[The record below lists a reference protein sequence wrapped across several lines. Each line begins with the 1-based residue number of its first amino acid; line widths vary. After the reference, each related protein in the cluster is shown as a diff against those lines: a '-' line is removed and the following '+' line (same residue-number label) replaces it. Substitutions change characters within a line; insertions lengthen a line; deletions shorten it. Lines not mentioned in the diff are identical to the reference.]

1 MQHPNTA
8 SPLGN
13 AASADYRHQTGSD
26 DTGVDAGHNQDHHRG
41 KAARDEWLFA
51 PDIPIGNNP
60 LFEWPL
66 NARRILTYYRDYWL
80 TVSEVSIFFV
90 LAVAGWFA
98 LRGVLEGAA
107 VLSAGWVLA
116 VWALNLAV
124 VLVFAG
130 GFHLFFYQLR
140 AQGTDLKYVPQ
151 FGHRG
156 GARFTFGSQ
165 VRDNMFWSLA
175 SGVSVWT
182 GYLVFLLWAHAQGWT
197 PAITVTA
204 QPVTFF
210 VVALFTGPWIAFHF
224 YWGHRLLHVGPLY
237 RHVHSLHH
245 RNVNIGP
252 WSGISMHPVEHV
264 IYFSSMLIH
273 LVVPSHPVLI
283 MFHGY
288 MLSLSAIFGH
298 TGFHE
303 MMIGNRARVAVGHFH
318 HQLHHRYFECNYG
331 SVDFPLD
338 VWFGTFHDG
347 TPEARRRLKS
357 RLRPRWQR

>member
-1 MQHPNTA
+1 MQEHAP
-8 SPLGN
+8 
-13 AASADYRHQTGSD
+13 
-26 DTGVDAGHNQDHHRG
+26 VDAKTATGNVRSGNGQTDG
-41 KAARDEWLFA
+41 TRDEWLFA
-51 PDIPIGNNP
+51 PDLPIGNNP

-66 NARRILTYYRDYWL
+66 KAGRILAYYRDAWL
-80 TVSEVSIFFV
+80 TLSEVSIFFL
-90 LAVAGWFA
+90 LALVSWFVSSGLLA
-98 LRGVLEGAA
+98 GAA
-107 VLSAGWVLA
+107 TLSAGWILA
-116 VWALNLAV
+116 VWGLNIGS

-130 GFHLFFYQLR
+130 GFHLFFYRMR
-140 AQGTDLKYVPQ
+140 AQGTELKYVLQ

-156 GARFTFGSQ
+156 GKRFTFGKQ
-165 VRDNMFWSLA
+165 LYDNMFWSLA
-175 SGVSVWT
+175 SGVTVWT
-182 GYLVFLLWAHAQGWT
+182 AYLVGLLWAHAQGWT
-197 PAITVTA
+197 PSITLTGA
-204 QPVTFF
+204 PLTF
-210 VVALFTGPWIAFHF
+210 VLVALFTGPWIAFHF
-224 YWGHRLLHVGPLY
+224 YWGHRLLHVGLLY
-237 RHVHSLHH
+237 RHVHALHH

-273 LVVPSHPVLI
+273 LVVPSHPVLM

-303 MMIGNRARVAVGHFH
+303 MIIGNRPRLAVGHFH

-347 TPEARRRLKS
+347 SAEARRRLKA
-357 RLRPRWQR
+357 RLGPR